1 MNDIKYTICRAN
13 QTQREYIWKH
23 SAIKNK
29 KAQENAIIYVALDE
43 NNSVI
48 GRIIMIKQDI
58 SSPIAG
64 RCGYIADLF
73 VHPEHRR
80 QGIATALFQEIIKQA
95 ARCNINYCW
104 GHARPTLEANM
115 FWLNQ
120 GVTMHPSGTMPAD
133 ANQPLYDGNYWHV
146 FSYCIHRKI
155 LANHGHRI
163 HMRAI
168 TKDETADLINKYT
181 EKESKKTHLL
191 SKADELLGFAAVG
204 ENEQIKGVI
213 LAFPQSMKAP
223 LDSTYWVVSLYVD
236 PQFRHQG
243 IGTSLVWQLFQYAR
257 KKGVLQI
264 TCFTVDEHIGF
275 WYKLGFDIHFRG
287 KNTQGTMLATAM
299 IRT

>member
-1 MNDIKYTICRAN
+1 
-13 QTQREYIWKH
+13 
-23 SAIKNK
+23 
-29 KAQENAIIYVALDE
+29 
-43 NNSVI
+43 
-48 GRIIMIKQDI
+48 
-58 SSPIAG
+58 
-64 RCGYIADLF
+64 
-73 VHPEHRR
+73 
-80 QGIATALFQEIIKQA
+80 
-95 ARCNINYCW
+95 
-104 GHARPTLEANM
+104 
-115 FWLNQ
+115 
-120 GVTMHPSGTMPAD
+120 MHPSGTMSAD

-155 LANHGHRI
+155 LTNHGHSI

-213 LAFPQSMKAP
+213 LAFPKSMKAP

-287 KNTQGTMLATAM
+287 KNTQGAMLATAM